1 MIASSTLH
9 APSLY
14 FPFVPYFLRDK
25 LTLLLL
31 IPRFSSSQLYSL
43 VQPTLLSLTLTCIIL
58 FLLLELVADEVHV
71 EELLFL
77 LGWVGTEVFVVSH
90 GLVEVSGDTV

>member
-9 APSLY
+9 APPLY

-43 VQPTLLSLTLTCIIL
+43 VQAALVSLNLTSVIL
-58 FLLLELVADEVHV
+58 FLLLELSGNEVHV
-71 EELLFL
+71 E
-77 LGWVGTEVFVVSH
+77 
-90 GLVEVSGDTV
+90 